1 MKVPPEVWGLRWNR
15 VAKHGKKYLEA
26 VKLLDRTKVYPP
38 REAIELAKKMAH
50 TKFDETVELHLRM
63 GIDPRDATQQV
74 RGVALLPYGLG
85 KKVRI
90 IVFAQ
95 GEAVR
100 VAEAAGADSV
110 GADEL
115 IKKVEEGWLEFDIAI
130 ATSDMMGK
138 VSRLGKI
145 LGRKG
150 LMPNPKAGTVVA
162 SDALSRAV
170 GEAHQ
175 GRVEFKL
182 DKTAIIHV
190 PLGKVSFDEEK
201 LMSNLT
207 AVVEAVM
214 KAKPAGA
221 KGQYVRSATLT
232 TTMGPGVELDLKPT
246 LSLTTI

>member
-1 MKVPPEVWGLRWNR
+1 LRWNR

-26 VKLLDRTKVYPP
+26 TKLLDRAKAYPP
-38 REAIELAKKMAH
+38 GEAIALAKKMAH

-63 GIDPRDATQQV
+63 GVDSRDATQQV
-74 RGVALLPYGLG
+74 RGVALLPHGLG

-95 GEAVR
+95 GEAAR
-100 VAEAAGADSV
+100 AAEAAGADSV

-115 IKKVEEGWLEFDIAI
+115 IKKVEEGWLEFDTAI
-130 ATSDMMGK
+130 ATPDMMGK

-162 SDALSRAV
+162 PDALSRAV

-201 LMSNLT
+201 LMTNLT
-207 AVVEAVM
+207 SVVEAVM

-232 TTMGPGVELDLKPT
+232 TAMGPGVELDLKTT
-246 LSLTTI
+246 LSLTTA